1 MTLTFKIQ
9 LRDITKPPVW
19 RRLEIP
25 GNFTFDDLH
34 NTIQSAF
41 GWWNSHLYQF
51 EKSPF
56 CHGWK
61 VKEPSEYDDQMG
73 DDVEDA
79 ATTVVADFIKRK
91 RLNKF
96 VYVYDFGDSWVH
108 DITLEKKD
116 DETSRSY
123 PVCLAGKGACPHE
136 DCGGVWGWEEIKRL
150 FREEPDSDETESYRE
165 WLQLD
170 DDEEFDPNH
179 FDIEEVNSKLR
190 MIIADSKD
198 ERNESE
204 TGVARKI
211 IKGPKPITL
220 LENLKRLDKAD
231 ILDFADDL
239 GLVVDETAGVTK
251 VRQQYAEALLEN
263 PRKILDQLPLQDLQI
278 FEKLKNG
285 GEIVDA
291 YEDYFKPITYYFGLV
306 SDWND
311 EDDIYYIHVP
321 KDLRDAYL
329 PHIDAAM
336 NDMGN
341 HLRISVESAV
351 EGLAN
356 LYGQVSLGFVKKEL
370 ERQRLALPADKV
382 MADMMQR
389 SLLLKWMGFHLGN
402 NPFAEPDDDTTIFV
416 SRYGWDMPG
425 ELDKEIKRRE
435 SVAPD
440 YKLFKNMDVMLAGR
454 IPMPQ
459 IPNTMYAK
467 FTTFL
472 SDKLHLNQWEVLE
485 TCHDLWYF
493 TMHKGD
499 EDFED
504 REPSQY
510 FVDCVLDSLE
520 IDDGLFGEAMCM
532 LDNYLN
538 NMPHWQLKGHT
549 PEEAKV
555 LFNVTKEDK
564 PRRTRQTIDYADE
577 WPLSSFPTMP
587 YIAPPK
593 VGRND
598 PCPCGSGKKYKNCC
612 GRGN

>member
-263 PRKILDQLPLQDLQI
+263 PRKVLDQLPLQDLQI

-291 YEDYFKPITYYFGLV
+291 YEDYFKPIMMHTCL
-306 SDWND
+306 
-311 EDDIYYIHVP
+311 I
-321 KDLRDAYL
+321 L
-329 PHIDAAM
+329 M
-336 NDMGN
+336 
-341 HLRISVESAV
+341 
-351 EGLAN
+351 
-356 LYGQVSLGFVKKEL
+356 
-370 ERQRLALPADKV
+370 RQ
-382 MADMMQR
+382 
-389 SLLLKWMGFHLGN
+389 
-402 NPFAEPDDDTTIFV
+402 
-416 SRYGWDMPG
+416 
-425 ELDKEIKRRE
+425 
-435 SVAPD
+435 
-440 YKLFKNMDVMLAGR
+440 
-454 IPMPQ
+454 
-459 IPNTMYAK
+459 
-467 FTTFL
+467 
-472 SDKLHLNQWEVLE
+472 
-485 TCHDLWYF
+485 
-493 TMHKGD
+493 
-499 EDFED
+499 
-504 REPSQY
+504 
-510 FVDCVLDSLE
+510 
-520 IDDGLFGEAMCM
+520 
-532 LDNYLN
+532 
-538 NMPHWQLKGHT
+538 
-549 PEEAKV
+549 
-555 LFNVTKEDK
+555 
-564 PRRTRQTIDYADE
+564 
-577 WPLSSFPTMP
+577 
-587 YIAPPK
+587 
-593 VGRND
+593 
-598 PCPCGSGKKYKNCC
+598 
-612 GRGN
+612 

>member
-170 DDEEFDPNH
+170 DDE
-179 FDIEEVNSKLR
+179 
-190 MIIADSKD
+190 
-198 ERNESE
+198 
-204 TGVARKI
+204 
-211 IKGPKPITL
+211 
-220 LENLKRLDKAD
+220 
-231 ILDFADDL
+231 
-239 GLVVDETAGVTK
+239 
-251 VRQQYAEALLEN
+251 
-263 PRKILDQLPLQDLQI
+263 
-278 FEKLKNG
+278 
-285 GEIVDA
+285 
-291 YEDYFKPITYYFGLV
+291 DYFKPITYYFGLV
-306 SDWND
+306 SDWHD

-341 HLRISVESAV
+341 HLRISVESAL

-356 LYGQVSLGFVKKEL
+356 LYGQVSLGLVKKEL

-389 SLLLKWMGFHLGN
+389 SLLLKWMKFNLGN

-425 ELDKEIKRRE
+425 ELDKEIKRRK

-440 YKLFKNMDVMLAGR
+440 YKLFKNMEVMMAGR

-467 FTTFL
+467 FATFL

-504 REPSQY
+504 RDPSQY

-520 IDDGLFGEAMCM
+520 IDDRLFGEAMCM

-549 PEEAKV
+549 PEEAKL

-587 YIAPPK
+587 YIALPK